1 MRRQYSPREGVPQR
15 ELGMARVARSLL
27 PWTMLKQLAREW
39 CPPAVWSLATRA
51 RSTLQAGRRSPITGA
66 APATAPER
74 QELDVYW
81 TKEMAEALETWGEGT
96 TWREIQLLVAGRDGA
111 LLDVACGTGRV
122 MDLLAPF
129 DLEIHGIDVS
139 DALIDRA
146 VARGIPR
153 DRLTVG
159 DATHM
164 PYADGAFAHA
174 YSIGSLEHFTE
185 QGIVACLSECRRVA
199 RGATF
204 HMIPVSRS
212 GRDEGWLRRGQSYFN
227 NGAGW
232 WSRLARDVYPRT
244 VLVDSTWADELSVG
258 RWLVCRA

>member
-1 MRRQYSPREGVPQR
+1 MVRDAE
-15 ELGMARVARSLL
+15 SLL
-27 PWTMLKQLAREW
+27 ACAMLKQLARDW
-39 CPPAVWSLATRA
+39 CPPAVWGIATRA
-51 RSTLQAGRRSPITGA
+51 KSTLRPRRHA
-66 APATAPER
+66 APAPER
-74 QELDVYW
+74 QELDIYW
-81 TKEMAEALETWGEGT
+81 TTEMAEALESWGEGT
-96 TWREIQLLVAGRDGA
+96 TWREIQLLVAGRTGP

-129 DLEIHGIDVS
+129 GLEIHGVDVS

-146 VARGIPR
+146 IARGIPR

-164 PYADGAFAHA
+164 PYPDGAYEHA

-199 RGATF
+199 RGPTF

-212 GRDEGWLRRGQSYFN
+212 GRDEGWIRHGQSYFN
-227 NGAGW
+227 NDLSW
-232 WSRLARDVYPRT
+232 WLRVARSVYPRT
-244 VLVDSTWADELSVG
+244 ESIDSTWGDGLSVG
-258 RWLVCRA
+258 KWLVCQA